1 MFWVW
6 FGCLGLVS
14 GTSTTGT
21 LASIKPSLQGS
32 LSCKDNS
39 STLALQ
45 RPWLNGSAAAA
56 ADAGICMCMYNL
68 YNNSTWT
75 SGTDDSWE
83 FDLPT
88 FEVYSWET
96 VLWLLICFLVSL
108 VVTCWLGQCLWMFMF
123 SKENLEYPMEKV
135 QTQTWET
142 CEDLFLTSFVLFPVC
157 LFLGLLNF

>member
-21 LASIKPSLQGS
+21 LAAIEPSLQGS
-32 LSCKDNS
+32 FSCKDNS

-45 RPWLNGSAAAA
+45 WPWLNGSAAAA
-56 ADAGICMCMYNL
+56 GADAGICMCMYN
-68 YNNSTWT
+68 NSTWT
-75 SGTDDSWE
+75 SGADDSWE

-108 VVTCWLGQCLWMFMF
+108 VVTCWLGQCLWMFM
-123 SKENLEYPMEKV
+123 V
-135 QTQTWET
+135 
-142 CEDLFLTSFVLFPVC
+142 
-157 LFLGLLNF
+157 